1 MPGAQDLPEPT
12 RVFLLRHGETAWN
25 VDGRIQGQLD
35 LPLNERGQWQAR
47 RLARAMVGEPL
58 AAVYSSDLQRARD
71 TANGM
76 AAVAGLAVQTEPRL
90 RERAFGDFEGLT
102 FEQIE
107 QRWPEQAL
115 RWRQR
120 DPAFG
125 AVGGET
131 LGEFYARS
139 VEVALQLAAR
149 HPAQAIAI
157 VAHGGVLDCL
167 YRAAVG
173 IGLGAAR
180 TWQVSNAA
188 INRLLWTPQG
198 FTIVGWNDTG
208 HLDGA
213 SPDDGLADVPA

>member
-1 MPGAQDLPEPT
+1 
-12 RVFLLRHGETAWN
+12 
-25 VDGRIQGQLD
+25 
-35 LPLNERGQWQAR
+35 
-47 RLARAMVGEPL
+47 
-58 AAVYSSDLQRARD
+58 VYSSDLRRARD
-71 TANGM
+71 TAIGV

-115 RWRQR
+115 RWRRR

-125 AVGGET
+125 AAGGET

-173 IGLGAAR
+173 IELRAAR
-180 TWQVSNAA
+180 TWQVTNAA
-188 INRLLWTPQG
+188 VNRLLWTPQG
-198 FTIVGWNDTG
+198 FTLVGWNDTG
-208 HLDGA
+208 HLDEA
-213 SPDDGLADVPA
+213 LPDDGLADVPA